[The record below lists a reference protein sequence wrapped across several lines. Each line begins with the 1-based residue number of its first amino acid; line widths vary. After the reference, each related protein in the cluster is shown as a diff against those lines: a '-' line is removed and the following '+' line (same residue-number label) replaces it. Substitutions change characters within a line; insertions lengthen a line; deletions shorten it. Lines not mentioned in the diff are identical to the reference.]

1 MVGHVMA
8 LECGDM
14 LCCIVLLADV
24 ACYIYC
30 RFLLFRVCSMFLR
43 LMLIKC
49 RSIFLSRFVQYRR
62 TIIAL
67 IVDCPRRDQID
78 H

>member
-30 RFLLFRVCSMFLR
+30 HLVLFRVCSRFLR
-43 LMLIKC
+43 LMLIKL
-49 RSIFLSRFVQYRR
+49 SICFPSADSFS
-62 TIIAL
+62 
-67 IVDCPRRDQID
+67 ID
-78 H
+78 GR